1 MSWWKKNVSK
11 PLRKAAGKLVGNT
24 VKVMTGSNK
33 ARKKASKIASE
44 YTRLLTD
51 QSGWMP
57 SVKLPKLPKL
67 GKKAAAAEQ
76 APVEEEEEGIEFPDY
91 SEYFAQMQ
99 DALRAQ
105 AEAAAFVPDEQEPLK
120 NAVSESSEAEDD
132 LKRKQQRRSGVLS
145 LYKRYLDS
153 GYAWNGGGTG
163 TALGGTSALGA

>member
-1 MSWWKKNVSK
+1 MSWFK
-11 PLRKAAGKLVGNT
+11 
-24 VKVMTGSNK
+24 
-33 ARKKASKIASE
+33 KKAKQAVHGVKHVAKE
-44 YTRLLTD
+44 VDKHTLNLQRLFK
-51 QSGWMP
+51 MP
-57 SVKLPKLPKL
+57 
-67 GKKAAAAEQ
+67 KAPEVQ
-76 APVEEEEEGIEFPDY
+76 APGEEEEEGIEFPDY
-91 SEYFAQMQ
+91 SEAFAQMQ

>member
-11 PLRKAAGKLVGNT
+11 PMRKAFGKLTGNA
-24 VKVMTGSNK
+24 VKAMTGSKK
-33 ARKKASKIASE
+33 AKKKASKIASE
-44 YTRLLTD
+44 YTRLFTD
-51 QSGWMP
+51 PSWLP
-57 SVKLPKLPKL
+57 SVKLPRL

-76 APVEEEEEGIEFPDY
+76 APVEEEAEEFEFPDY
-91 SEYFAQMQ
+91 GEYFEQMQ

-120 NAVSESSEAEDD
+120 NAVSEGAEAEDD

-145 LYKRYLDS
+145 LYRRYLDS
-153 GYAWNGGGTG
+153 GYAWNGGGTD